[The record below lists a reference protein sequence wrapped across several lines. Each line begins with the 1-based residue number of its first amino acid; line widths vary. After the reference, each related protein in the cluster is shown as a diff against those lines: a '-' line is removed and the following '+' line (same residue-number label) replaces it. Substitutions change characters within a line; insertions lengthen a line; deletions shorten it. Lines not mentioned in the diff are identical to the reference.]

1 MSALLAN
8 IQKAVERAVE
18 GPVTHRETV
27 PVLETFRGQ
36 TVWQGV
42 VEVFDVATP
51 PPAVAYGWLVDA
63 DPEPQYVAVLGKPPV
78 DSPLTAVRAW
88 LVSQAKSTNAK

>member
-1 MSALLAN
+1 MSADLLKH

-18 GPVTHRETV
+18 GPVKHRETV

-36 TVWQGV
+36 TVWRGV
-42 VEVFDVATP
+42 VEVFDVASP

-78 DSPLTAVRAW
+78 DSALNAVRAW
-88 LVSQAKSTNAK
+88 LVSESRK